1 MRVALCVDDLG
12 GMLFNGRRQS
22 RDRELKADLL
32 REAAPARLLISPFS
46 ADLFSEG
53 EVTVSPDFLKTAGEG
68 ALCFV
73 EDAPLAKHAARID
86 ELILYRWNR
95 RYPRDL
101 TLDLD
106 PAAAG
111 LRLVEV
117 TEFAGYSHEKIT
129 KERYVR

>member
-22 RDRELKADLL
+22 RDRGLIADLL

-46 ADLFSEG
+46 ADLFG
-53 EVTVSPDFLKTAGEG
+53 ADAVTVSEDFLQTAGAGE
-68 ALCFV
+68 LCV
-73 EDAPLAKHAARID
+73 LENAPRAPHADRID

-106 PAAAG
+106 PLAAG
-111 LRLVEV
+111 LRLVEK
-117 TEFAGYSHEKIT
+117 TELAGYSHESIT

>member
-22 RDRELKADLL
+22 RDRVLIADLL

-46 ADLFSEG
+46 ADLFG
-53 EVTVSPDFLKTAGEG
+53 ADAVTASADFLQTAGAGE
-68 ALCFV
+68 LCFV
-73 EDAPLAKHAARID
+73 ENVPLAPHADRID

-106 PAAAG
+106 PLAAG
-111 LRLVEV
+111 LRLVEQ
-117 TEFAGYSHEKIT
+117 TALAGYSHENIT